1 MAAASEASGPVLF
14 LADAA
19 LPGPRA
25 GERAALSQ
33 PWLLPHALAA
43 GWRAADLELLPQPC
57 ADIAERL
64 AVMADLEDV
73 FARFAAHLAGR
84 LNVLHG
90 LDLPQRSWELLFGAW
105 LQVFLHMVRDRH
117 ARLELARRRYGSR
130 LAVPAPQTPP
140 GPARSYDELTETAAH
155 GGGGVLALYG
165 AVARRMGVA
174 VRDFGEG
181 LPNLAARPLLESA
194 PPALEPPR
202 PARCAPPD
210 GRVLAHLFWPPPALC
225 ADGLLALYEADTRPP
240 ERRAFE
246 RGGLL
251 AGFVP
256 RDDFER
262 VAAEL
267 LPGML
272 PPALAEELAGR
283 LAAAGPFAGR
293 RAYFSPYW
301 NSESP
306 DFLAAAALG
315 AARGAAILGWQ
326 HGGTYG
332 QFQNCPTERLERRLC
347 DVFATWGWDDGDA
360 ALPARLESLP
370 QLYAPERLDA
380 WRGGADELLWVS
392 TSVPRHT
399 YRLQLYGQDAT
410 VLPLFF
416 RMRRDFAAGLAPDV
430 LARTVLRPYL
440 YDYGWGNEDQAL
452 AAAHSGLAVSCAGPL
467 GAALA
472 RARLVV
478 CDHVGTAML
487 EALLLGAPT
496 ILFWDRGQGPEREA
510 ARPLFDALRAA
521 GVLHHDAAGAAR
533 AVCAAW
539 DDPARWWAG
548 KEIQAARRLFLRG
561 QCRTDA
567 DPVARW
573 REFFRKW
580 AERG

>member
-90 LDLPQRSWELLFGAW
+90 LNLPQRSWELLFGAW

-194 PPALEPPR
+194 PPAL
-202 PARCAPPD
+202 
-210 GRVLAHLFWPPPALC
+210 C
-225 ADGLLALYEADTRPP
+225 AD
-240 ERRAFE
+240 
-246 RGGLL
+246 GLL